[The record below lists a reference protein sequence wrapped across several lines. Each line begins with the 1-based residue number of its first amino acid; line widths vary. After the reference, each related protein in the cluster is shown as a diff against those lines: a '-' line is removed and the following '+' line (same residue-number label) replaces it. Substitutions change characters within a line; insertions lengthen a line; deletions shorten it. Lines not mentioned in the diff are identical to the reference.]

1 MDGDRVEVAGE
12 ILDAAEG
19 QMVPCVMVSTN
30 WWRAEGLAEQLDK
43 LSAVGEALGFD
54 EVDERELA
62 DALRQAVQAVRA
74 GRDTTN
80 DLPPEA
86 SSGMLR

>member
-1 MDGDRVEVAGE
+1 MDGDRVEVAGV
-12 ILDAAEG
+12 ILDAADG
-19 QMVPCVMVSTN
+19 RMVPCVMLSTN

-62 DALRQAVQAVRA
+62 NALRQAVEAVRA
-74 GRDTTN
+74 SRDATDGRRPD
-80 DLPPEA
+80 A
-86 SSGMLR
+86 SSAC

>member
-12 ILDAAEG
+12 ILDAADG
-19 QMVPCVMVSTN
+19 QMVPCVTLSTN

-62 DALRQAVQAVRA
+62 NALRQAVKAIRA
-74 GRDTTN
+74 RRDATD
-80 DLPPEA
+80 DLPERHA
-86 SSGMLR
+86 RAC